1 MKKKININLTQ
12 REYDKLKQVMRLKD
26 LASQVTYLRS
36 EEDNL
41 MIA

>member
-26 LASQVTYLRS
+26 LASQVSHLRS
-36 EEDNL
+36 DEDNQ
-41 MIA
+41 